1 MAGTG
6 IFGGN
11 SHQTYTSPLDVPPN
25 INITTDPS
33 CHSTFGPRSIRAIKS
48 TIQQHSPTG
57 TGRQAACLATPSSP
71 SRHSTSVSASALDRH
86 HSSVSTRASCA
97 STCQGTQRAS
107 ARQHSIVITRAS
119 ALVPRAQALVKALN
133 ERQRVSTRSSS
144 TDTRSSSTE
153 RQHSCLIGRRVY
165 RCCHCRQ

>member
-1 MAGTG
+1 MLQHDFHGTVTPHHDSHLPWFPPRHDSHLFGLTLFLAGTG

-97 STCQGTQRAS
+97 STCQGTQRAE
-107 ARQHSIVITRAS
+107 A
-119 ALVPRAQALVKALN
+119 
-133 ERQRVSTRSSS
+133 
-144 TDTRSSSTE
+144 
-153 RQHSCLIGRRVY
+153 G
-165 RCCHCRQ
+165 